1 MMSTLHIRKKKD
13 FKQKEEKIPLKLSI
27 DTLNIILAYVIKESD
42 TINRGCLMNVR
53 RLFGIIDQRVYQ
65 NDYQLIA
72 RFKFIQRALDAKLDD
87 YIENPT
93 VILESCRSK
102 KYADVEDEIIEDVC
116 DLNLKANDI
125 KYVTNMIND
134 KLSCAFLFKY
144 KDPLN
149 ELLLRLENGEYESFK
164 KIKKS
169 FKREITGLLTEI
181 RKVENLELSDS
192 VFSLTDELF
201 DASVSKT
208 VKKLQATKNT
218 LKTTIRY
225 LNDMLNGG
233 FEASRI
239 YTFLGLSGGFKS
251 GTLLNMAYAIRMANT
266 YYKTKDPLKRPALL
280 YITQENSVEES
291 VDRLFSL
298 CVADNTKDMLKN
310 YTPKEA
316 IKLLKTKGR
325 MKLTKEHNIDI
336 IIEYKAPGSITAADI
351 SAEIETLEE
360 EGTEVICLI
369 HDYLKKLKSIQL
381 ASDQRIELGYC
392 VDDLKALAVE
402 KEIPVITATQL
413 NREAVK
419 TVDAAAECNKTDL
432 ARMLGI
438 GNVADSWSIIENSD
452 WVAIVNRERQ
462 LREDKLYLTFKR
474 MKIRYGT
481 DKSIDYFN
489 QPFYPNEFG
498 LVNDI
503 ELDKPASKIFLSE
516 GLMGVEEDEVI
527 KFEKR
532 GRTNATERRDLDK
545 EKEGKHRVQ
554 FNSLDELFN
563 RK

>member
-134 KLSCAFLFKY
+134 KLSCAFLFRY

-239 YTFLGLSGGFKS
+239 YTFLGLSGKQ
-251 GTLLNMAYAIRMANT
+251 
-266 YYKTKDPLKRPALL
+266 KTA
-280 YITQENSVEES
+280 
-291 VDRLFSL
+291 RL
-298 CVADNTKDMLKN
+298 
-310 YTPKEA
+310 
-316 IKLLKTKGR
+316 KLL
-325 MKLTKEHNIDI
+325 
-336 IIEYKAPGSITAADI
+336 
-351 SAEIETLEE
+351 
-360 EGTEVICLI
+360 
-369 HDYLKKLKSIQL
+369 
-381 ASDQRIELGYC
+381 
-392 VDDLKALAVE
+392 
-402 KEIPVITATQL
+402 
-413 NREAVK
+413 
-419 TVDAAAECNKTDL
+419 
-432 ARMLGI
+432 
-438 GNVADSWSIIENSD
+438 
-452 WVAIVNRERQ
+452 
-462 LREDKLYLTFKR
+462 
-474 MKIRYGT
+474 
-481 DKSIDYFN
+481 
-489 QPFYPNEFG
+489 
-498 LVNDI
+498 
-503 ELDKPASKIFLSE
+503 
-516 GLMGVEEDEVI
+516 
-527 KFEKR
+527 
-532 GRTNATERRDLDK
+532 
-545 EKEGKHRVQ
+545 
-554 FNSLDELFN
+554 
-563 RK
+563 